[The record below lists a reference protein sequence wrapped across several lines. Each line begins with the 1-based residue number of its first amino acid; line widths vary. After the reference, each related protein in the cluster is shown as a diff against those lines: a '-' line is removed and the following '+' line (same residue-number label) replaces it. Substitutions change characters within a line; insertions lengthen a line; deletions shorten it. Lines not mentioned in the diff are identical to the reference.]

1 VNLPWCA
8 IMRHAAEAAFLT
20 HDALANTDED
30 RPGTIFDGT
39 IDELRVWSVDRTQV
53 ELESNM
59 HTTLTGLEYG
69 LFGYWTFDECAGGR

>member
-1 VNLPWCA
+1 
-8 IMRHAAEAAFLT
+8 
-20 HDALANTDED
+20 LANADED

-69 LFGYWTFDECAGGR
+69 LFGYWTFDECGGR